1 MKFEILTPVGFT
13 VRTSEEY
20 WQRLLVKHP
29 DLEQLE
35 ELIKLA
41 LATPDEVLRSSR
53 DCEVL
58 LFYRVRRE
66 NVGLLL
72 IG

>member
-1 MKFEILTPVGFT
+1 MKFEISTPLGFT

-41 LATPDEVLRSSR
+41 LATPDEVRRSSR